1 MKIKVRYT
9 IDTEYEFDDNQIRL
23 NLDSEDDSPECW
35 AKGWI
40 EEDFIKIE
48 NRADNVLPDYKT
60 NLEMI
65 VEGQN
70 EKT

>member
-1 MKIKVRYT
+1 MKVKVRYT
-9 IDTEYEFDDNQIRL
+9 IETEYEFNDDQIRW
-23 NLDSEDDSPECW
+23 NLENENDSLESW

-48 NRADNVLPDYKT
+48 TRADNVLPDYKA

-65 VEGQN
+65 VE
-70 EKT
+70 K